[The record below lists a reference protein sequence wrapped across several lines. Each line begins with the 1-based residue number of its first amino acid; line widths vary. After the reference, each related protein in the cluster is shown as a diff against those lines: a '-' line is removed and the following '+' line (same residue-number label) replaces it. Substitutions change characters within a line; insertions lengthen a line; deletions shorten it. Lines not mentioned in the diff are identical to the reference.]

1 MLYMGNW
8 GCLFDVDGVII
19 DSETQYSIF
28 WDGIEAIYPTGIPG
42 YSMKIK
48 GSTLPVILSKYYN
61 SESVRQDILTR
72 LERFEDTM
80 PLNIFP
86 GVIDFL
92 QQLQAA
98 GVPCAIVTSSTRA
111 KMERLQR
118 LHPELWPYFAAVIDG
133 EMVSSPKPAPECYQK
148 GASLIGLQPERC
160 VVFEDSINGIKAG
173 KAAGAYLV
181 ALSTTLPVESLKTM
195 EPDMIIP
202 SFAGFHVST
211 LIDAIGER
219 LVSKP

>member
-1 MLYMGNW
+1 MGNW

-80 PLNIFP
+80 QLNIFP
-86 GVIDFL
+86 SVIDYL
-92 QQLQAA
+92 QQ
-98 GVPCAIVTSSTRA
+98 
-111 KMERLQR
+111 
-118 LHPELWPYFAAVIDG
+118 
-133 EMVSSPKPAPECYQK
+133 
-148 GASLIGLQPERC
+148 
-160 VVFEDSINGIKAG
+160 
-173 KAAGAYLV
+173 
-181 ALSTTLPVESLKTM
+181 
-195 EPDMIIP
+195 
-202 SFAGFHVST
+202 
-211 LIDAIGER
+211 
-219 LVSKP
+219 